1 MCVSTQQSAWGTVS
15 ALPVGWRALE
25 HSEGVISLALAS
37 TLAGGVGPLGVDR
50 EVILFWFHAA
60 FYMSYSS

>member
-25 HSEGVISLALAS
+25 HSEGVISLALVG
-37 TLAGGVGPLGVDR
+37 AGGVFS
-50 EVILFWFHAA
+50 EEEA
-60 FYMSYSS
+60 FEQV